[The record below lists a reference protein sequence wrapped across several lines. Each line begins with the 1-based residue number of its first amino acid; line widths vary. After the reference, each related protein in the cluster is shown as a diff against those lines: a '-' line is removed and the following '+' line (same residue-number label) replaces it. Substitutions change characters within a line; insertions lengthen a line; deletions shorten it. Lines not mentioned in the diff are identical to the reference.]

1 MRRTLLIVFTLLI
14 AALIP
19 AAAAAQTPPP
29 PPPPLWDVQIGA
41 SFVGTGGNSDTSSA
55 GADFGLHRRWLV
67 WQLEST
73 ASAVR
78 TSNQDVRT
86 AERYLGALRGQ
97 RRLTSIIGL
106 SAGIKLERDK
116 FSGMNSRSISDI
128 GLSWALVRQ
137 AAWTLDGLTAIA
149 LLHENPVLGPK
160 RNSPIG
166 VFQLLSRIPLGAS
179 GATTQRFT
187 FYPDFKDPE
196 FGRAEMELAAQA
208 AMNSHF
214 ALKLGYLVRYSNN
227 PVVGFKTTD
236 TMTTASVVMQW
247 KAATAAPTQ

>member
-1 MRRTLLIVFTLLI
+1 MGRTFLIVFTL
-14 AALIP
+14 LIP

-41 SFVGTGGNSDTSSA
+41 SFVGTSGNSDTSST

-97 RRLTSIIGL
+97 RKLTSIVGL

-116 FSGMNSRSISDI
+116 FSGMNSRSISDV

-137 AAWTLDGLTAIA
+137 AAWTLDGLTSIA
-149 LLHENPVLGPK
+149 LLHENPILGTTI
-160 RNSPIG
+160 NHPIG
-166 VFQLLSRIPLGAS
+166 VLQLLSRIPLGAS
-179 GATTQRFT
+179 GATTQRVT
-187 FYPDFKDPE
+187 FYPDFKDTNAH
-196 FGRAEMELAAQA
+196 RSEMELAAQA
-208 AMNSHF
+208 AMNSRF
-214 ALKLGYLVRYSNN
+214 ALKLGYLVRRSNA
-227 PVVGFKTTD
+227 PVPGFKKTD